1 MRAPSWGRGVRSAWF
16 VALVVALV
24 AVAAVPA
31 AAKPRGANGQLTFAR
46 FNPALDD
53 TQAYVVNPDGTGE
66 RLIQGPTDTGEFP
79 RWFSDGAHIATAGS
93 IGGSPSLGG
102 GSLII
107 NPDDGTFRHVD
118 GQYPGLFNPCGIPSP
133 DGTLLL
139 CETFSDDGSQ
149 NGIHTIRASDG
160 GGFTQITSNPGG
172 DDVPGSWSPNGRRI
186 VFQRFGPDSYEGVF
200 VVNVNGTGLKR
211 ILPPT
216 VSANCCTFNWSPQG
230 NEIAFS
236 RHVTPDV
243 HSSLWVMH
251 SDGSGLRPLPV
262 PPGSGCGGP
271 NADPAAI
278 GCLQPAWS
286 PDGTKIAFAG
296 GLNLDTDGE
305 IYIVNVDGT
314 GLTQVTHTGGSEGP
328 DWGTHPVTG

>member
-1 MRAPSWGRGVRSAWF
+1 MKLLFSGRTR
-16 VALVVALV
+16 LVMLLAVVLGAM
-24 AVAAVPA
+24 AATPVAAS
-31 AAKPRGANGQLTFAR
+31 PRGTNGMLTFAR
-46 FNPALDD
+46 FNPAVDD
-53 TQAYVVNPDGTGE
+53 SQVYVINPDGSGE
-66 RLIQGPTDTGEFP
+66 RFIQGPMDTGEVP
-79 RWFSDGAHIATAGS
+79 RWFSDGAHIATAGAPAGS
-93 IGGSPSLGG
+93 SVSGGA
-102 GSLII
+102 LII
-107 NPDDGTFRHVD
+107 NPDDGTFRQVD
-118 GQYPGLFNPCGIPSP
+118 GHYPGLFNPCGSPSP

-149 NGIHTIRASDG
+149 NGIHTIRSSDG
-160 GGFTQITSNPGG
+160 GGLTQITSNPGG
-172 DDVPGSWSPNGRRI
+172 DDVPGSWSANGSRI

-236 RHVTPDV
+236 RHASPDV

-251 SDGSGLRPLPV
+251 SDGSGLRPLPG

-296 GLNLDTDGE
+296 GLNLDSDGE
-305 IYIVNVDGT
+305 IYTVNLDGT
-314 GLTQVTHTGGSEGP
+314 GLMQVTHTGGSESP
-328 DWGTHPVTG
+328 DWGTHPPVR

>member
-1 MRAPSWGRGVRSAWF
+1 MRFLQGGRVLL
-16 VALVVALV
+16 VALLAVAFV
-24 AVAAVPA
+24 AVAALPA
-31 AAKPRGANGQLTFAR
+31 GARPPGTNGQLTFAR
-46 FNPALDD
+46 FNPALSD

-79 RWFSDGAHIATAGS
+79 RWFSDGAHIATCC
-93 IGGSPSLGG
+93 PLPGG
-102 GSLII
+102 GSWII
-107 NPDDGTFRHVD
+107 NPDDGTSRIID
-118 GQYPGLFNPCGIPSP
+118 GQDPTLFNPCGIPSP

-149 NGIHTIRASDG
+149 NGIHTIRSSDG
-160 GGFTQITSNPGG
+160 GGLTQITSNPGG
-172 DDVPGSWSPNGRRI
+172 DDVPGSWSPNGKRI
-186 VFQRFGPDSYEGVF
+186 VFQRVSPTGDSEGVF
-200 VVNVNGTGLKR
+200 VVNANGTGLKR

-216 VSANCCTFNWSPQG
+216 VSANCCTFSWSPQG

-251 SDGSGLRPLPV
+251 SDGSGLRPLTV
-262 PPGSGCGGP
+262 PPSSGCGGP

-278 GCLQPAWS
+278 GCLEPAWS

-296 GLNLDTDGE
+296 GLDLDTDGE

-314 GLTQVTHTGGSEGP
+314 GLTQVTHTGGSQSP